1 MNHDPGTHDRRPKK
15 CPSHRWNLH
24 IRIDD
29 NDDDDDGDD
38 DDDDDDDDDVE
49 EDHDH
54 GIVSKGRRRDVTNDP
69 NLLSRPES

>member
-1 MNHDPGTHDRRPKK
+1 MNHDPGTHDRRRKK

-24 IRIDD
+24 LRIED
-29 NDDDDDGDD
+29 ND
-38 DDDDDDDDDVE
+38 DDDDDDDDDVA
-49 EDHDH
+49 EDDH

>member
-1 MNHDPGTHDRRPKK
+1 MNHGPGTHDWRRKK

-24 IRIDD
+24 LRIEDNDADD
-29 NDDDDDGDD
+29 N
-38 DDDDDDDDDVE
+38 DDDDDDDVE
-49 EDHDH
+49 DDHDH